1 MMNLRPFQII
11 LLAGFGFM
19 AFFALVLLANFQGKP
34 SEEDVVYGDSVV
46 VWGTLPALVFETAF
60 RNISQEDKAFNVVQ
74 YREIDARDFDDELIN
89 AIAEGR
95 SPDMIVLKS
104 DSLVKHRAK
113 LLPVPYESVPLNTY
127 RNTYV
132 DGADIFALRD
142 GIYAIPFA
150 VDPLLMYWNRDTF
163 SSHGFA
169 QAPRNWAEVTSQV
182 VPRITVTDSSRNVSQ
197 SALSFGEFRNVN
209 HAKDILALL
218 AIQTGSSMVTE
229 NERGYVVSINKSEG
243 PTAAPLESALSFFT
257 GFSDVNSTL
266 YTWNRAMPEDKNAF
280 ISGDLALYFGLGSEA
295 VGIDEKN
302 PNLNFDITTV
312 PQGTSATALRTYG
325 DFYGF
330 AIPRASAN
338 PQGAF
343 TAMNTI
349 SSARFVSDLT
359 IGLNMAPV
367 RRDVIGKGDNGA
379 FRATMFQS
387 ALIARGWLDPDP
399 SASDSILMQMVED
412 VVSNRALINQAVSDA
427 VNRLIL
433 EY

>member
-19 AFFALVLLANFQGKP
+19 AFAALILLANFQSTPSQEEVAYGKQ
-34 SEEDVVYGDSVV
+34 VI
-46 VWGTLPALVFETAF
+46 VWGTLPGAVFDLTF
-60 RNISQEDKAFNVVQ
+60 RAIVQEDDAFGVVK
-74 YREIDARDFDDELIN
+74 YYEIDERDFDDDLIN

-95 SPDMIVLKS
+95 SPDMIILKS

-113 LLPVPYESVPLNTY
+113 LLPIPYESIPLGTY

-132 DGADIFALRD
+132 DGADIFALKD
-142 GIYAIPFA
+142 GIYAMPFA

-163 SSHGFA
+163 SSRGFA
-169 QAPRNWAEVTSQV
+169 QAPRNWAEITSQV
-182 VPRITVTDSSRNVSQ
+182 VPRITVTDSNRNITQ
-197 SALSFGEFRNVN
+197 SAVSFGEFRNVT
-209 HAKDILALL
+209 HAKDILMLL

-229 NERGYVVSINKSEG
+229 NDRGYVVGVNKSEG
-243 PTAAPLESALSFFT
+243 PTLAPLESAMSFYT

-266 YTWNRAMPEDKNAF
+266 YNWNRAMPTDKNAF

-295 VGIDEKN
+295 PDIDQKN
-302 PNLNFDITTV
+302 PNLNFDVTTV
-312 PQGTSATALRTYG
+312 PQGSAATALRTYG

-343 TAMNTI
+343 AAMSTI
-349 SSARFVSDLT
+349 SSARFVGDLT
-359 IGLNMAPV
+359 VGLNMAPV
-367 RRDVIGKGDNGA
+367 RRDVVGAGDTGVY
-379 FRATMFQS
+379 RSTMLQS
-387 ALIARGWLDPDP
+387 ALIARGWLDPNPD
-399 SASDSILMQMVED
+399 ASDSILMQMVED
-412 VVSNRALINQAVSDA
+412 VVSNRSRISQAVSDA